1 MKHSRH
7 FLRFRI
13 ISTCNFGFFKMKSTR
28 NFGFIDK
35 DFNGELYRGCIVDV
49 DEDSDNGGVL
59 YSV

>member
-13 ISTCNFGFFKMKSTR
+13 TRNFGFFTMKNNR

-49 DEDSDNGGVL
+49 DEDADNGGVL